1 MPTSISQEGSRDLFN
16 GAGWMQVS
24 VKVRAEPKGEVRQHA
39 RAAAVKA
46 PLRQFKPRVSG
57 DRV

>member
-1 MPTSISQEGSRDLFN
+1 MCLSIPQEGSRDLFN

-24 VKVRAEPKGEVRQHA
+24 VKVRAELKGEVRQHA
-39 RAAAVKA
+39 RAAAVIA
-46 PLRQFKPRVSG
+46 PLWQFKPRVSG